1 MARISGVNLPPL
13 KRMEIAL
20 TYVYGI
26 GLSRSNEILDKVS
39 IDRDIKAKDLT
50 REQENKLK
58 TYIEKE
64 FRVEGDLRRET
75 QMNIRRLK
83 EINSFRGTRHTRH
96 LPARGQ
102 STRRNSRTVRGNVR
116 ITMGS
121 GRRAASEKT

>member
-26 GLSRSNEILDKVS
+26 GLSRSNEILDKVN